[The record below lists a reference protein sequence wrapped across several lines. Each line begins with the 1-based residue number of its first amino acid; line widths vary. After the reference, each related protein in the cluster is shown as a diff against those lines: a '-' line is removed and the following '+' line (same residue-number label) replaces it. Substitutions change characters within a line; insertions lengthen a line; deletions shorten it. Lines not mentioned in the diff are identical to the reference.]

1 MKSIRT
7 IALIVASTVV
17 LHASGE
23 SFDSL
28 VDRMIALNPGLRSE
42 AYAYAAQRESLR
54 SAAMLPDPEIEG
66 GYMWSSGEPGN
77 KTDITES
84 QSMEWPGV
92 YSAMRREA
100 RLQSKATNLSEQA
113 TIISARENAR
123 ILLAEGVYLNKC
135 HQVMVNRMECIDSL
149 LDIATKGA
157 LRNEITLLDVEKLKL
172 ERLEVLARQTELNT
186 QATQCISAIGAFIGS
201 IENAKD
207 IYNAIEDYPAEMLH
221 PLAIYS
227 DKLDETPEVEQS
239 RILAE
244 ASRARSEAERRRSL
258 PSLTAGYHFAREEGT
273 PFHGFVA
280 GLSIPVFSTRGKSEA
295 ARLESMAA
303 EARAEQQAIEQRLSL
318 ESIHAS
324 AMQFKTQYESYH
336 KVLTDSPTPRLL
348 LRALEGGQISMMVY
362 LIESASHTDAILR
375 MLEIQYRYQQAM
387 AQLARYNPGN

>member
-77 KTDITES
+77 KTDITVS

-135 HQVMVNRMECIDSL
+135 RQVMVNRMECIDSL

-172 ERLEVLARQTELNT
+172 ERLEVLVRQTELNT

-201 IENAKD
+201 IENAKRH
-207 IYNAIEDYPAEMLH
+207 I
-221 PLAIYS
+221 
-227 DKLDETPEVEQS
+227 
-239 RILAE
+239 
-244 ASRARSEAERRRSL
+244 
-258 PSLTAGYHFAREEGT
+258 
-273 PFHGFVA
+273 
-280 GLSIPVFSTRGKSEA
+280 
-295 ARLESMAA
+295 
-303 EARAEQQAIEQRLSL
+303 
-318 ESIHAS
+318 
-324 AMQFKTQYESYH
+324 
-336 KVLTDSPTPRLL
+336 
-348 LRALEGGQISMMVY
+348 
-362 LIESASHTDAILR
+362 
-375 MLEIQYRYQQAM
+375 
-387 AQLARYNPGN
+387 

>member
-1 MKSIRT
+1 MV
-7 IALIVASTVV
+7 AASTM
-17 LHASGE
+17 LHMSAE

-42 AYAYAAQRESLR
+42 AYSYASQRESLR
-54 SAAMLPDPEIEG
+54 SAAVLPDPEIEG
-66 GYMWSSGEPGN
+66 GYMWSTGEPGN
-77 KTDITES
+77 KTDITVS

-100 RLQSKATNLSEQA
+100 RLQSEAINMSERA
-113 TIISARENAR
+113 TIINARENAR

-135 HQVMVNRMECIDSL
+135 REVMANRMECIDSL
-149 LDIATKGA
+149 LNIATKGA

-172 ERLEVLARQTELNT
+172 ERLEILARQTELNT
-186 QATQCISAIGAFIGS
+186 QETQCMSAIGAFVGS
-201 IENAKD
+201 VEGAKN
-207 IYNAIEDYPAEMLH
+207 IYDAIEDYPADMLL
-221 PLAIYS
+221 PLAVYS
-227 DKLDETPEVEQS
+227 EKLHETPEVEQS

-244 ASRARSEAERRRSL
+244 ASRARSDAERRRSL

-280 GLSIPVFSTRGKSEA
+280 GLSIPVFSTKGKSEA

-303 EARAEQQAIEQRLSL
+303 EARAEQQAIEQRSSL
-318 ESIHAS
+318 ESIHA
-324 AMQFKTQYESYH
+324 AAIQLKNQYEAYD
-336 KVLTDSPTPRLL
+336 KVLSESPTPRLL

-375 MLEIQYRYQQAM
+375 MLEIQYRYQQTM